1 MRKYELMYIVR
12 PDLDDENLRA
22 TREKVHSVITN
33 NGGEIIEVNE
43 MGKRRLAYEIKKVRD
58 GVYTVVTFNATPE
71 VVNELDRTIKINDN
85 VIRHMI
91 INLEEK

>member
-43 MGKRRLAYEIKKVRD
+43 MGKRRLAYEIKKFRD